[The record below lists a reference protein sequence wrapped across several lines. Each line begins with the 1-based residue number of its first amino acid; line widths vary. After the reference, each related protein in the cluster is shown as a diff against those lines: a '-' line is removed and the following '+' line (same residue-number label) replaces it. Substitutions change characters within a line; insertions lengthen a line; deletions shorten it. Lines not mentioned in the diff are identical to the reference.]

1 MNTYNGVTIHTESKE
16 LSLSQLK
23 EMYDANDIIT
33 DPDYQRKYIY
43 DTKRASSLIE
53 SVLIGIPIPIIYLC
67 EEDDGVYSVIDGQ
80 QRITSFVKFLK
91 NEYPLIGLS
100 QLSMLNDKYFKNL
113 DKNIQ
118 RKLNVSCLKTI
129 CLGRESQDL
138 KYEIFSRLN
147 LGAVS
152 LKPQELRNCIYRGSF
167 NNMLKEIV
175 SKNSQLI
182 ELFHDKNNRS
192 IYEERILRFFVLRES
207 MILDDTYV
215 NAMNKYMSI
224 HQNDNDTE
232 IQKAK
237 FLFNSTIDTVKLI
250 LGNTSFFAYEEKGRK
265 KFNGAVYDSIMIPF
279 SFYEKCDLINHADV
293 IRSAI
298 EKVKMLDEEYKN
310 NVYAGTNS
318 RKKVFGRISKIW
330 SLLIPIVG
338 KSGMEKGNRFFTD
351 NVKKQLFYKGCKCGY
366 CGNEILNINDCE
378 IDHVIPFSKGG
389 STDIKNA
396 QLLHRYCNQI
406 KGNDLL

>member
-1 MNTYNGVTIHTESKE
+1 
-16 LSLSQLK
+16 
-23 EMYDANDIIT
+23 
-33 DPDYQRKYIY
+33 
-43 DTKRASSLIE
+43 
-53 SVLIGIPIPIIYLC
+53 
-67 EEDDGVYSVIDGQ
+67 
-80 QRITSFVKFLK
+80 
-91 NEYPLIGLS
+91 
-100 QLSMLNDKYFKNL
+100 
-113 DKNIQ
+113 
-118 RKLNVSCLKTI
+118 
-129 CLGRESQDL
+129 
-138 KYEIFSRLN
+138 
-147 LGAVS
+147 
-152 LKPQELRNCIYRGSF
+152 
-167 NNMLKEIV
+167 MLKEIV
-175 SKNSQLI
+175 SKNNQLV

-250 LGNTSFFAYEEKGRK
+250 LGNSSFFAYEEKGRK

-279 SFYEKCDLINHADV
+279 SFYEKCDLINHADA
-293 IRSAI
+293 IRSAV
-298 EKVKMLDEEYKN
+298 EKVKMLDEDYKN
-310 NVYAGTNS
+310 NVYAGINS

-330 SLLIPIVG
+330 SLLISIVG

-366 CGNEILNINDCE
+366 CGNEILSINDCE

>member
-1 MNTYNGVTIHTESKE
+1 M
-16 LSLSQLK
+16 
-23 EMYDANDIIT
+23 
-33 DPDYQRKYIY
+33 
-43 DTKRASSLIE
+43 
-53 SVLIGIPIPIIYLC
+53 
-67 EEDDGVYSVIDGQ
+67 
-80 QRITSFVKFLK
+80 
-91 NEYPLIGLS
+91 
-100 QLSMLNDKYFKNL
+100 
-113 DKNIQ
+113 
-118 RKLNVSCLKTI
+118 SCLKTI

>member
-152 LKPQELRNCIYRGSF
+152 LKPHELRNCIYRGSF

-182 ELFHDKNNRS
+182 EL
-192 IYEERILRFFVLRES
+192 Y
-207 MILDDTYV
+207 
-215 NAMNKYMSI
+215 
-224 HQNDNDTE
+224 QNDNDTE

-237 FLFNSTIDTVKLI
+237 ILFNSTIDTVKLI

-298 EKVKMLDEEYKN
+298 EKVKMLDEDYKN